1 MADWKYVMFEVNGQK
16 VPIIFPGTLVHADVT
31 RAILGSFTLGEDHEA
46 SVVSAGGIPA
56 LQVIAVEGRSTTM
69 NIESKPEDAST
80 INTYPYNHGR
90 EATIPMDDMIGLR
103 FCQLMMEKLNA

>member
-1 MADWKYVMFEVNGQK
+1 MADWKYIMLQVGDVK
-16 VPIIFPGTLVHADVT
+16 VPILFPGTMAHSDMADVMA
-31 RAILGSFTLGEDHEA
+31 RYPFDAPAH
-46 SVVSAGGIPA
+46 VVSAGGIPA
-56 LQVIAVEGRSTTM
+56 LQVIAVEGGSTTLR
-69 NIESKPEDAST
+69 ISVDPEDAGV